1 MLKRALR
8 RWIVRTSVPPID
20 GLYRGVFGVL
30 VRLSALLLG
39 RHPGLVAAYVCRGWA
54 KNEIVPGLS
63 DIDLMLIARRDA
75 DVAGVRRLFRAL
87 NILSF
92 RIIEYY
98 PKLVTTRETFEHRWR
113 TAPLWQY
120 RYLEG
125 KSTWKLLCGEDVL
138 ASLPPLSEGTRRFT
152 VYQEMTRWWL
162 TFAHHVLGTTS
173 RRGDAV
179 LRNAICYKCVA
190 ELRNLRRTLDTGA
203 DHYSRR
209 DAFRDDDSPLGRRMV
224 RMAQSRFLA
233 RDDGLPDDTLRFL
246 LDSYDDLWRS
256 FAERPYVGIDR
267 SCTQS
272 VDSPEAERDR
282 EPTVDLRVR
291 AIEAH
296 LAKEW
301 QGLCAGV
308 RVVRSAFW
316 DFEDRLVIVELV
328 RDRIPEADR
337 IAGLVALHGKLEN
350 GRLPRTFLFLRR
362 RDLVFP
368 ITPVLPRDLHRALLT
383 PATMPDVFLQLG
395 VTPVYWT
402 DYTKWYLADW
412 RTNEQWTSA
421 TGEKRRQL
429 EIIAR
434 GAARGSVTYPLSS
447 SALERAAEPDDG
459 ESRPIR
465 RGA

>member
-1 MLKRALR
+1 MR
-8 RWIVRTSVPPID
+8 S
-20 GLYRGVFGVL
+20 
-30 VRLSALLLG
+30 
-39 RHPGLVAAYVCRGWA
+39 
-54 KNEIVPGLS
+54 
-63 DIDLMLIARRDA
+63 
-75 DVAGVRRLFRAL
+75 
-87 NILSF
+87 
-92 RIIEYY
+92 
-98 PKLVTTRETFEHRWR
+98 
-113 TAPLWQY
+113 
-120 RYLEG
+120 
-125 KSTWKLLCGEDVL
+125 
-138 ASLPPLSEGTRRFT
+138 
-152 VYQEMTRWWL
+152 
-162 TFAHHVLGTTS
+162 GTTTP
-173 RRGDAV
+173 RWAV
-179 LRNAICYKCVA
+179 GC
-190 ELRNLRRTLDTGA
+190 
-203 DHYSRR
+203 
-209 DAFRDDDSPLGRRMV
+209 V

-267 SCTQS
+267 SCAQS

-402 DYTKWYLADW
+402 DYTKWYLRGLA
-412 RTNEQWTSA
+412 NERAVDLRDAGRSA
-421 TGEKRRQL
+421 GSSRS
-429 EIIAR
+429 IAR